1 MVWDGKNAVVW
12 AQKDSGSFPP
22 YKGVI
27 SIVLAWFV
35 APVLTGAASAII
47 FALVRFLVLRRKNAY
62 ALAFWCLPPM
72 VFITVFI
79 NIYFVFTKGAKKS
92 LSSSGNWSDA
102 KSAWISIVIAVGI
115 SILTALIV
123 LPLLKRHCAKLFDAN
138 GRPIAHV
145 DGTRI
150 GDGEAK
156 GTEMRGEGEEVAIDT
171 LELGPNAPM
180 KAAWHQ
186 RMWKGA
192 THGLNVDIH
201 KVVKTDAVV
210 NAIHERAE
218 VFEPRVEYAFS
229 YLQVF
234 SAICVIF
241 AHGAGE
247 VGYMAGPLAAIWD
260 VYNTGKLAKNVSPP
274 VWIVLIGACGLVVGL
289 ATYGYNVTR
298 AMGVS
303 LAKLTPTRG
312 FAAELATALVIMIA
326 AQYGLPQSSSQCV
339 TGAIV
344 GVGLLEGTAGVN
356 WKQFA
361 RQFASWVCT
370 LAVVGLG
377 VAALFSQGV
386 YAPGAIESRQ
396 VRAYQTQVGT
406 VNNAVYTNF
415 NATLQQYQAAAVAGA
430 IPTLSAA
437 QWAQL
442 NATVSKNAKTAK
454 TYSDTV
460 KPIRVPVSNVT
471 ASLKQALGLV
481 QNYTIFTLGQAR
493 LYPGVPLCNSADPA
507 SIAAGNFTQACRAP
521 TLSS

>member
-1 MVWDGKNAVVW
+1 VWDGADAVVW

-35 APVLTGAASAII
+35 APVLTGLTSAII
-47 FALVRFLVLRRKNAY
+47 FWFVRFFVLRRKNAY
-62 ALAFWCLPPM
+62 TLSFWCLPPM
-72 VFITVFI
+72 VLVTVFI

-92 LSSSGNWSDA
+92 LSSAGDWSDA
-102 KSAWISIVIAVGI
+102 KSAWIAIVIAIGI
-115 SILTALIV
+115 AIITALIV
-123 LPLLKRHCAKLFDAN
+123 LPLLKRHCEKLFDSN
-138 GRPIAHV
+138 GRPIAHI

-150 GDGEAK
+150 GEGEPK
-156 GTEMRGEGEEVAIDT
+156 GTEMQAGEGEAAAIDT
-171 LELGPNAPM
+171 VELGPNEPV

-186 RMWKGA
+186 RAWKGA

-201 KVVKTDAVV
+201 KIVKTDATV

-260 VYNTGKLAKNVSPP
+260 VYNKGVLTKSVSPP
-274 VWIVLIGACGLVVGL
+274 VWVVLIGACGLVVGL

-344 GVGLLEGTAGVN
+344 GVGLLEGTEGVN
-356 WKQFA
+356 WKQFGK
-361 RQFASWVCT
+361 QFLSWVGT

-377 VAALFSQGV
+377 VAALFAQGV
-386 YAPGAIESRQ
+386 YAPGRVESRHVQ
-396 VRAYQTQVGT
+396 QYKMEVGT
-406 VNNAVYTNF
+406 INSGLYKDF
-415 NATLQQYQAAAVAGA
+415 NATLQQYQAAATAGS
-430 IPTLSAA
+430 IPTLSTT

-442 NATVSKNAKTAK
+442 NATVAKNAKTVK
-454 TYSDTV
+454 TYIDTA
-460 KPIRVPVSNVT
+460 KPIPVPVTNVT
-471 ASLKQALGLV
+471 SSFKQTLALF
-481 QNYTIFTLGQAR
+481 QNYTLLTLGQVN

-507 SIAAGNFTQACRAP
+507 SIAAGNFTEACRAP
-521 TLSS
+521 KFT